1 MKQGTIALVLSP
13 HPFHS
18 IPISCSVIPPALL
31 ASLRESRIG
40 VCLSANLFLGNKVI
54 FLAAIAFY
62 GSPPNDATGQAGRE
76 ASGTATS
83 TASVHRR
90 PQPRGG
96 AAWRSFLSALSVLP
110 CIVRVPSLFHM
121 QPTSHTVL
129 NLLMTRADFG
139 SR

>member
-76 ASGTATS
+76 ASGPATS
-83 TASVHRR
+83 TASVRPS

-96 AAWRSFLSALSVLP
+96 VAL
-110 CIVRVPSLFHM
+110 VPQCPFSSSLHCSRAKFVPHATD
-121 QPTSHTVL
+121 QPASQPGAGARTPK
-129 NLLMTRADFG
+129 
-139 SR
+139 